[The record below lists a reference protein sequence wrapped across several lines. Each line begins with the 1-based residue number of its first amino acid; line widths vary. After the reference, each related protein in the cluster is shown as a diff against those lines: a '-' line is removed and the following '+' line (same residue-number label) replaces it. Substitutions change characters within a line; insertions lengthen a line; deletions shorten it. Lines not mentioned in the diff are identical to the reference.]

1 MKECSREKVLKGKKS
16 QYNPPNPSW
25 WSVGPGGQRDQEHG
39 VVQHVQGEGYQ
50 PPKTFRSGS
59 SQVPKG
65 FRMTPPKKV
74 NLTHPSPVLNQ
85 P

>member
-1 MKECSREKVLKGKKS
+1 MLKGKKS
-16 QYNPPNPSW
+16 QYDPPYTSR

-65 FRMTPPKKV
+65 LRMTPP
-74 NLTHPSPVLNQ
+74 THPG
-85 P
+85 